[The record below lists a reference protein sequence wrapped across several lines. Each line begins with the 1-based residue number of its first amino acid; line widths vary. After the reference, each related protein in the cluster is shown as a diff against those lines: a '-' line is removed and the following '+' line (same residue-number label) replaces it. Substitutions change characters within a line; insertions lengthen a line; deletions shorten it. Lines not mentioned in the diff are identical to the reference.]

1 MLALAF
7 DINLLS
13 LFSCSDVSDSLRP
26 YGLQHARLPYTLHYL
41 LEFLL
46 KFMSI
51 ASVMLSNHLI
61 LCCPLLLLPSIFSSI
76 REIILMSWLFA
87 SRDQSIRASATVL
100 PMNIQGWFPLGLI
113 SLLSKGLSKVSSTT
127 IRKHQFFSTQ
137 VSLWSNSNIHTW
149 LLEKP

>member
-61 LCCPLLLLPSIFSSI
+61 LCGPLLLLPSIFSSI

-127 IRKHQFFSTQ
+127 IRKHQFFGTQ

>member
-13 LFSCSDVSDSLRP
+13 LFSCSVVSDSLRS

-51 ASVMLSNHLI
+51 ASVMLSSHLI

-87 SRDQSIRASATVL
+87 PRDQSIRASATVL
-100 PMNIQGWFPLGLI
+100 PMNIQGRFPLGLI
-113 SLLSKGLSKVSSTT
+113 SLLSKGLSKVFSSTT

-137 VSLWSNSNIHTW
+137 VSLWSNSNIHT
-149 LLEKP
+149 